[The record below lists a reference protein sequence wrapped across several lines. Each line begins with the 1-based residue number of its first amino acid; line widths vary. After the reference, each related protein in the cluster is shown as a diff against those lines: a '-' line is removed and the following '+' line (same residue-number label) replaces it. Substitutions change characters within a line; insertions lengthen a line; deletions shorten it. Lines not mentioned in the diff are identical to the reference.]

1 MDIADKSQVAHTRV
15 GAVVHM
21 DQQPVAD
28 RGNGNRTIPLIGPG
42 SGALQMING
51 ITEIAPGSA
60 IQEHFHNCEE
70 SILILSGHAIAF
82 IGGTPHEMKA
92 ADASWVPAGVPHFF
106 KNASEVEPL
115 RIFWTYAS
123 IEATRTSV
131 ASGETRPIA
140 AEHRRLVKAP

>member
-1 MDIADKSQVAHTRV
+1 MDAADKSQLSHTSV

-21 DQQPVAD
+21 EQQPVAD

-42 SGALQMING
+42 TGALQMING

-60 IQEHFHNCEE
+60 IPEHFHNCEE
-70 SILILSGHAIAF
+70 SILILSGHAIAV
-82 IGGTPHEMKA
+82 IGGTPHEMKV
-92 ADASWVPAGVPHFF
+92 ADASLVPAGVPHFF
-106 KNASEVEPL
+106 ENASGVEPL

-123 IEATRTSV
+123 IEATRTLV

-140 AEHRRLVKAP
+140 AEHRKLCQAP

>member
-1 MDIADKSQVAHTRV
+1 MDVADKSQVGHTHV

-21 DQQPVAD
+21 EQQPVVD

-42 SGALQMING
+42 TGALQMING

-60 IQEHFHNCEE
+60 IPEHFHNCEE
-70 SILILSGHAIAF
+70 SILILSGNAIAV

-92 ADASWVPAGVPHFF
+92 SDASWVPAGVPHFF

-123 IEATRTSV
+123 VEATRTSV

-140 AEHRRLVKAP
+140 AEHRKLVQAP